1 MSYLY
6 GFFEDHMEVLGAM
19 FFGLLTVAACIAVA
33 VALNGS
39 M

>member
-6 GFFEDHMEVLGAM
+6 EFFENHMEALGAM
-19 FFGLLTVAACIAVA
+19 FFGLLTVGACIAVA
-33 VALNGS
+33 IALNGS